1 MELLTFYLLLLVL
14 YFWETKSL
22 DSDRITVLKGN
33 SLRVLLFIAND
44 VNIGSLDVYSLKKYL
59 FPWSD
64 KW

>member
-59 FPWSD
+59 IPWSD